1 MYQVFNCLY
10 NSKIYILVFYLF
22 SAHKIS
28 NDCGQEK
35 SRNPVTTCSFM
46 RINGLRKDISISC
59 SLIQCL
65 FLMEFKENSLS
76 LNLFCVLC
84 IHFKRR
90 KQKVFNFFSLSLPS
104 CCCLVLFFLLC
115 TDVCFTLMVPKILL
129 LKYSLQQFI
138 LLRYTMDL

>member
-22 SAHKIS
+22 STHKIS

-65 FLMEFKENSLS
+65 FLW
-76 LNLFCVLC
+76 NLKK
-84 IHFKRR
+84 IHFR
-90 KQKVFNFFSLSLPS
+90 KSILCFIYTLQKKETESIQFFSLSPPS
-104 CCCLVLFFLLC
+104 VVVLYYFLLC
-115 TDVCFTLMVPKILL
+115 TDVCFTLMVPKFLL